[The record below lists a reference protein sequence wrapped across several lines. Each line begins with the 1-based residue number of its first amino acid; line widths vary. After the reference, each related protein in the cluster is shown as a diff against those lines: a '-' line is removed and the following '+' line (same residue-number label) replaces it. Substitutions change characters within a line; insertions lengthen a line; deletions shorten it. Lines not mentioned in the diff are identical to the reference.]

1 MLYSSLHTI
10 TKKECSQYQVFYVPR
25 HNDWALDMGGGGGSH
40 LPLKH
45 EIDQICK
52 FHYMGFKV
60 RNFLSI
66 LGFKVAK
73 GYIF

>member
-1 MLYSSLHTI
+1 M
-10 TKKECSQYQVFYVPR
+10 SQ
-25 HNDWALDMGGGGGSH
+25 DIMIGLWIWEGEGGSH

-73 GYIF
+73 GYIFKTNLA